1 MLDISYQYQGM
12 ADEYDRITRVSGYN
26 RVPPRLVSVFQQAAG
41 FTPDMK
47 VLDFGCGTGKLSQA
61 IFDAGAQV
69 DITGMEPCREM
80 ADRFSQRFENNP
92 HVTLQDGGYRNRL
105 MLEDESFDAVLSSGV
120 FDHIKITPDVMKEF
134 MRVLKPKGFLAFTY
148 ERHSRLFPSPQI
160 SWLNENFYSHKDS
173 YVKQCL
179 EDAGAKVVEHQ
190 RLFGY
195 FYYHLARMGLFVA
208 QKPG

>member
-1 MLDISYQYQGM
+1 MHYDESYFRWQEGLG
-12 ADEYDRITRVSGYN
+12 EFGG
-26 RVPPRLVSVFQQAAG
+26 QAEL
-41 FTPDMK
+41 FKFHQFVNPDDT

-61 IFDAGAQV
+61 IFDTDAKV
-69 DITGMEPCREM
+69 DIKGMEPCREM
-80 ADRFSQRFENNP
+80 ARQFLKRFENNP
-92 HVTLQDGGYRNRL
+92 HVTLQYDGYRGHL
-105 MLEDESFDAVLSSGV
+105 PLEDESFDAVLSSGV
-120 FDHIKITPDVMKEF
+120 FDHIKITPQVMRDF

-148 ERHSRLFPSPQI
+148 ERHSRLLPFNQI
-160 SWLNENFYSHKDS
+160 PWIGENIYSHKDS

-190 RLFGY
+190 RMFGY

>member
-12 ADEYDRITRVSGYN
+12 AEEYDRITRVSGYN

-41 FTPDMK
+41 FTPAMK

-61 IFDAGAQV
+61 IFDADAQV
-69 DITGMEPCREM
+69 EITGMEPCRDM
-80 ADRFSQRFENNP
+80 ATLFSKRFENNP

-105 MLEDESFDAVLSSGV
+105 LLEDESFDAVLSSGV
-120 FDHIKITPDVMKEF
+120 FDHIKITPRVMKEF

-148 ERHSRLFPSPQI
+148 ERHSRLFPSDQM

-190 RLFGY
+190 RMFGY
-195 FYYHLARMGLFVA
+195 FYGRLARMGLFVA